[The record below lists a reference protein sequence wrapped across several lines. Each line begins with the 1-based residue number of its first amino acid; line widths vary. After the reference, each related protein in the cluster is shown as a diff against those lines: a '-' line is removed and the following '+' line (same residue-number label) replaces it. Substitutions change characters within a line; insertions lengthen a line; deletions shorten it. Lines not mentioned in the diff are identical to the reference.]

1 MARKNWRRKEKNYI
15 IENYETKTTDEL
27 CEHLGRD
34 RKSVNRMIEKLRD
47 EGLIG
52 YRDQGTISRAYR
64 QRKRGKKGASKR
76 KRSSLSY
83 DSEYEDV

>member
-15 IENYETKTTDEL
+15 IENYETKTTEEL
-27 CEHLGRD
+27 CEHLKRD
-34 RKSVNRMIEKLRD
+34 KKSVNRMIEKLRD

-52 YRDQGTISRAYR
+52 YRDQGTINRAYR

-76 KRSSLSY
+76 RRSSLSY
-83 DSEYEDV
+83 DTEYEDV